1 MNKSV
6 TIELDWDTIDRITTS
21 AIKDAL
27 RNLEFDLKDRK
38 EVGDSTYFVLE
49 KAKDIALLEKH
60 IDAFKLVLEY
70 YGEKIGD
77 EDEQA

>member
-1 MNKSV
+1 MNRRSV

-49 KAKDIALLEKH
+49 KEKDIALLEKY

-70 YGEKIGD
+70 YGED
-77 EDEQA
+77 NE

>member
-49 KAKDIALLEKH
+49 KEKDIALLEKH

-70 YGEKIGD
+70 YGEKIGNK
-77 EDEQA
+77 DEQA

>member
-27 RNLEFDLKDRK
+27 RNLELDLKDRK

-49 KAKDIALLEKH
+49 KEKDIALLEKH

-77 EDEQA
+77 EE

>member
-49 KAKDIALLEKH
+49 KEKDIALLEKH